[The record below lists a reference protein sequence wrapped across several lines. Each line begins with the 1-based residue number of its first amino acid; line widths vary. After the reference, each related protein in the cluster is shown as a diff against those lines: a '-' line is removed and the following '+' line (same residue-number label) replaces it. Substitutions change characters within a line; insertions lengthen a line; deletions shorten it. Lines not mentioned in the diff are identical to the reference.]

1 MVNCS
6 GSSTGAASADLARG
20 MGEGGGGAAGLG
32 TATARGG
39 VTAARASG
47 VSEGFAEIF
56 FFGLGELDGLF
67 PGVALFFFFFP
78 FSDGSFVGDFFAL
91 GFGVA
96 SGVSLGLGDSSDSS
110 AGVFFGFAFFFGDGE
125 ADAAFFF
132 LMGDVFSFGV
142 AVGVFSLAP
151 ESTARALRI
160 GFPSSVVCCA

>member
-1 MVNCS
+1 
-6 GSSTGAASADLARG
+6 

-47 VSEGFAEIF
+47 VSAGSAEIF
-56 FFGLGELDGLF
+56 FFGLGEPDGLF
-67 PGVALFFFFFP
+67 PGVGLFFFFP
-78 FSDGSFVGDFFAL
+78 FSDGSFVGVFFAL

-110 AGVFFGFAFFFGDGE
+110 AGVFFGFAFFFGDGGP
-125 ADAAFFF
+125 DAAFFF
-132 LMGDVFSFGV
+132 LVGDVFSFGV